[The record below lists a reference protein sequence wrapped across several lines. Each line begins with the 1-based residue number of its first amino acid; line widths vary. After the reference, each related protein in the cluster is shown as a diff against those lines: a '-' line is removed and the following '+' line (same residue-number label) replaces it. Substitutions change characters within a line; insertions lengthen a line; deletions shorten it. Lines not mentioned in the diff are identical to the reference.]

1 MKRVVSLLI
10 AVAVTAG
17 GSVWAAEF
25 RMPQGRWWQNPRLV
39 ERLHI
44 TPEQQKQMHDLVF
57 AHAQRM
63 IDLNAAVKKAELQLG
78 DLAERD
84 NFDVKAVRAAFARL
98 QEARQRLESERF
110 ELLVGF
116 RQLMTA
122 QQWRQLNA
130 LRSEVRRRIGD
141 RWQQRR
147 KRRQLPPPEGDQP
160 RPPDDR

>member
-1 MKRVVSLLI
+1 MKRVVTFLI

-17 GSVWAAEF
+17 ATLWAGEF
-25 RMPQGRWWQNPRLV
+25 RMPPGTWWRNPRLV

-44 TPEQQKQMHDLVF
+44 TPEQQKKMHDLVF

-63 IDLNAAVKKAELQLG
+63 IDLNAAVKKAELTLG

-84 NFDVKAVRAAFARL
+84 DFDVKAVRAAFARL
-98 QEARQRLESERF
+98 QEARQKLESERF

-122 QQWRQLNA
+122 EQWRQLNA

-147 KRRQLPPPEGDQP
+147 ERRQLPPGDDQP
-160 RPPDDR
+160 PPPDRR

>member
-1 MKRVVSLLI
+1 MKRAVTFLI

-17 GSVWAAEF
+17 GTLWAGEF
-25 RMPQGRWWQNPRLV
+25 RMPPGTWWRNPRLV
-39 ERLHI
+39 ERLNI
-44 TPEQQKQMHDLVF
+44 TPEQQKKMHDLVF

-63 IDLNAAVKKAELQLG
+63 IDLNAAVKKAELTLG

-84 NFDVKAVRAAFARL
+84 DFDVKAVRAAFARL
-98 QEARQRLESERF
+98 QEARQKLESERF

-122 QQWRQLNA
+122 EQWRQLNA

-147 KRRQLPPPEGDQP
+147 ERRQLPPGDDQP
-160 RPPDDR
+160 PPPDRR